1 MDNAEVT
8 KTILKYTVEISGK
21 NRLPCA
27 KAFELAEELGIS
39 KKEIGRICNEN
50 DIKISVC
57 QLGCFQ

>member
-1 MDNAEVT
+1 MDKTEAT

-27 KAFELAEELGIS
+27 KAFDLAEELGIS
-39 KKEIGRICNEN
+39 KKEVGQICNEN
-50 DIKISVC
+50 DIHISVC